1 MRVLDVQLRTVRV
14 RAQQRFF
21 VFLNF
26 GEIHRGCEFLISAF
40 SNENSILLSLNL
52 PPFGS
57 EVTGGP
63 ASRVVVPPVVLAQ
76 KILQLG

>member
-21 VFLNF
+21 VFLSF

-52 PPFGS
+52 PPFLTDPFIVRGCQDMF
-57 EVTGGP
+57 
-63 ASRVVVPPVVLAQ
+63 AAI
-76 KILQLG
+76 K